1 MERRVFNLIIWIFLI
16 IIIPNSSFSQEDR
29 IVQTAIDT
37 FRANV
42 RLPKGA
48 EIKFVEKKE
57 SQIKDFYSVKFL
69 IGLPDKEIPTI
80 LYVDKNGEKVILGN
94 LIIRGENV
102 TVKEAG
108 PSRPK
113 KIEMGSLE
121 MDKSPFLGNQ
131 GAKVTIVEFSNFQC
145 PYCME
150 SWLRISELMK
160 RYPEDLKYI
169 FKHFPFEPQGKT
181 FELSEMAAAAQ
192 EVDNGAFWIVHDFFF
207 TKEGQEIARL
217 EKESIKLK
225 IEQLLK
231 ERGYNLINFK
241 SALESGN
248 AKKRVLEDMALGNR
262 YRMTST
268 PTKIING
275 DMIIG
280 LSQNN
285 VIERYL
291 GK

>member
-1 MERRVFNLIIWIFLI
+1 MAMKLFNLIVWISLI
-16 IIIPNSSFSQEDR
+16 LTIPISSFSQEDR
-29 IVQTAIDT
+29 IAQVAIDT

-48 EIKFVEKKE
+48 EIKFIEKKE
-57 SQIKDFYSVKFL
+57 SQIQDFYSIKLL
-69 IGLPDKEIPTI
+69 IELPEKEIPAI
-80 LYVDKNGEKVILGN
+80 VYVDKNGEKVILGN
-94 LIIRGENV
+94 LIIRGENI
-102 TVKEAG
+102 TAKEAG
-108 PSRPK
+108 PSRLK

-121 MDKSPFLGNQ
+121 LDKSPFLGNK

-160 RYPEDLKYI
+160 KYPEELKYV
-169 FKHFPFEPQGKT
+169 FKHFPFQPQGKT
-181 FELSEMAAAAQ
+181 FELSEIAAAAQ
-192 EVDNGAFWIVHDFFF
+192 ELGHGAFWIVHDFFF
-207 TKEGQEIARL
+207 TKEGQDTTRL
-217 EKESIKLK
+217 EKGVIKVR

-231 ERGYNLINFK
+231 EKGYDLANFQA
-241 SALESGN
+241 ALETGS
-248 AKKRVLEDMALGNR
+248 AKKRVLEDMALANR

-275 DMIIG
+275 DMIVG